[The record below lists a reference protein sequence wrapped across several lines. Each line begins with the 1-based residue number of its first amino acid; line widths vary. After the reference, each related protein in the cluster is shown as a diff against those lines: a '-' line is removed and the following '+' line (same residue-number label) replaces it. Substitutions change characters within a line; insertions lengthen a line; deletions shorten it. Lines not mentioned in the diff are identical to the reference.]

1 MTVRGVLRDGA
12 IAVLAGTVISA
23 RIGAPERALATS
35 TRRDDDG
42 RAGTSGTVNELAR
55 EVVVWCD
62 VSSVGRGAIARGD
75 VVMVRRPLGS
85 SIGAGR
91 VAIQRVVRDESDGLA
106 RGRCELRA
114 SEAWRGRDDD
124 GGGDVGEVPVGVIR
138 GRIAAVLW
146 PPSEVGAVGREA
158 VDRATGEW

>member
-12 IAVLAGTVISA
+12 IAFLAGTVISA
-23 RIGAPERALATS
+23 RVGAPERAVAMTE
-35 TRRDDDG
+35 RRDDDG
-42 RAGTSGTVNELAR
+42 RAGTANERAR

-91 VAIQRVVRDESDGLA
+91 VAIQRVAKDESDGLA

-138 GRIAAVLW
+138 GRVAAVLW
-146 PPSEVGAVGREA
+146 PPSEMGAVRREA
-158 VDRATGEW
+158 VDGGSGE

>member
-12 IAVLAGTVISA
+12 IAVLAGTVIGA

-91 VAIQRVVRDESDGLA
+91 VTIQRVVRDESDGLA

-124 GGGDVGEVPVGVIR
+124 GGGDVGEVPVGLIR

-146 PPSEVGAVGREA
+146 PPSEMGAVGRET